1 MPHFKIDCSKN
12 ILAIVPCEEI
22 IEVVHNTAE
31 ETGLFEKGDIKVRIN
46 PYTEYTT
53 GGTKDDFIHITAD
66 IMGGRTT
73 EQKQN
78 LSRGIIGKLKP
89 MFPNVKF
96 VSIDIRDI
104 NPETYTNLAKV

>member
-12 ILAIVPCEEI
+12 ILAIVPCGEI

-31 ETGLFEKGDIKVRIN
+31 ETGLFKKGDIKVRIN